1 MIINSMCG
9 GLGNQLFQ
17 ISAGF
22 ALSLR
27 LKTTYGINYQIGGM
41 GPGQGKI
48 NKTYKQTLYSKIKT
62 TTNLV
67 FKPYK
72 QDFMMDDIEIN
83 IFVPI
88 PLIDNVC
95 LVGYFQSQKY
105 FEDYQ
110 NEIRNLFVF
119 PKEKKLKIREKFS
132 KFKKK
137 KVGVHIRM
145 GDYQKIKEVLPP
157 VSQNYIF
164 KALSFFNKKDHD
176 FFLFTDDLESVKK
189 NFDISN
195 YNFLNNNDEIDDMIS
210 LSMCDSVIMSNSTF
224 SWWGS
229 WFGDQ
234 KEKVIA
240 PKNWFGPK
248 GAKHF
253 QDLYRDEMIKL

>member
-27 LKTTYGINYQIGGM
+27 LKTTYGINYEIAGM

-95 LVGYFQSQKY
+95 LIGYFQSHKY

-110 NEIRNLFVF
+110 DEIRNLFVF
-119 PKEKKLKIREKFS
+119 PQEKKVKIREKFS

-137 KVGVHIRM
+137 KLEFILEWGTIR
-145 GDYQKIKEVLPP
+145 K
-157 VSQNYIF
+157 
-164 KALSFFNKKDHD
+164 
-176 FFLFTDDLESVKK
+176 
-189 NFDISN
+189 
-195 YNFLNNNDEIDDMIS
+195 
-210 LSMCDSVIMSNSTF
+210 
-224 SWWGS
+224 
-229 WFGDQ
+229 
-234 KEKVIA
+234 
-240 PKNWFGPK
+240 
-248 GAKHF
+248 
-253 QDLYRDEMIKL
+253 